1 MKLAASILVL
11 LGAVGLVAW
20 LSARRTTAPIFTT
33 AAVTRGPIVKVVA
46 STGTL
51 QAVTSVEVGAQ
62 VSGIIASLGADY
74 NSIVHRGE
82 VLATLEQ
89 STFQAAVDQAA
100 ANVSQTRADA
110 ERLRVSQSAADI
122 ALGRDRTLAAQEMLP
137 AQDLEGAQTDSRTAA
152 ADVVGADAKIRQA
165 EADLQT
171 ARVNLAKTIIN
182 SPIDGVVIARN
193 VDVGQTVSSS
203 FSAPTLFVIA
213 ADLTKMQIN
222 ANIDESDVGMV
233 KAGQEV
239 VFHVDAYPAET
250 FHGTIV
256 QVRLNA
262 ATVNNV
268 VTYAAM
274 IDAPNPQLK
283 LKPGMTAN
291 LTIEIARRDNVLRVP
306 AAALRFKPPSSPTL
320 PSAPIPAAAST
331 TTVVRGKPAP
341 APSATPTVWRPDAGG
356 AFPVQVRI
364 GLSDGTLTEL
374 LDPPFGEGTLV
385 VTQAK

>member
-1 MKLAASILVL
+1 MKLAATMFVL
-11 LGAVGLVAW
+11 LGAAGLVAW
-20 LSARRTTAPIFTT
+20 LSARRETAPVYAT
-33 AAVTRGPIVKVVA
+33 APVTRGPIVKVVA

-74 NSIVHRGE
+74 NSIVHKDQ

-89 STFQAAVDQAA
+89 STFEAAVEEAQATLVK
-100 ANVSQTRADA
+100 NRADA

-122 ALGRDRTLAAQEMLP
+122 ALERDRTLAAREMLP
-137 AQDLEGAQTDSRTAA
+137 AQDLEGAETDSRTAA

-165 EADLQT
+165 EADLET
-171 ARVNLAKTIIN
+171 AKVNFAKTVIE
-182 SPIDGVVIARN
+182 SPIDGVVVARN

-222 ANIDESDVGMV
+222 ANIDESDVGLV
-233 KAGQEV
+233 KTGQAV
-239 VFHVDAYPAET
+239 SFRVDAYPADT
-250 FHGTIV
+250 FHGTVV

-262 ATVNNV
+262 ATLNNV

-274 IDAPNPQLK
+274 IDAPNPALK

-291 LTIEIARRDNVLRVP
+291 LTIEIERRDNVLRVP
-306 AAALRFKPPSSPTL
+306 AAALRFKPRA
-320 PSAPIPAAAST
+320 APPAAST
-331 TTVVRGKPAP
+331 ATPGGPAR
-341 APSATPTVWRPDAGG
+341 PTVWRPDGAGLY
-356 AFPVQVRI
+356 PVAVRT

-374 LDPPFGEGTLV
+374 VEPPFGEGTAV

>member
-1 MKLAASILVL
+1 MKLAATMFVL
-11 LGAVGLVAW
+11 LGAAGLVAW
-20 LSARRTTAPIFTT
+20 LSARRETAPVYAT
-33 AAVTRGPIVKVVA
+33 APVTRGPIVKVVA

-74 NSIVHRGE
+74 NSIVHKDQ

-89 STFQAAVDQAA
+89 STFEAAVEEAQATLVK
-100 ANVSQTRADA
+100 NRADA

-122 ALGRDRTLAAQEMLP
+122 ALERDRTLAAREMLP
-137 AQDLEGAQTDSRTAA
+137 AQDLEGAETDSRTAA

-165 EADLQT
+165 EADLET
-171 ARVNLAKTIIN
+171 AKVNFAKTVIE
-182 SPIDGVVIARN
+182 SPIDGVVVARN

-222 ANIDESDVGMV
+222 ANIDESDVGLV
-233 KAGQEV
+233 KTGQAV
-239 VFHVDAYPAET
+239 SFRVDAYPADT
-250 FHGTIV
+250 FHGTVV

-262 ATVNNV
+262 ATLNNV

-274 IDAPNPQLK
+274 IDAPNPALK

-291 LTIEIARRDNVLRVP
+291 LTIEIERRDNVLRVP
-306 AAALRFKPPSSPTL
+306 AAALRFKPRAAL
-320 PSAPIPAAAST
+320 PAAASAAT
-331 TTVVRGKPAP
+331 PGGPAR
-341 APSATPTVWRPDAGG
+341 PTVWRPDGAGLY
-356 AFPVQVRI
+356 PVAVRT

-374 LDPPFGEGTLV
+374 VEPPFGEGTAV